1 MFDFCFHL
9 QHTAATENS
18 TATIV
23 LEIFDKDETE
33 SDTEAFAAPPAPELE
48 LTKSTMLPSKEHKFG
63 RTCSYLALG
72 WDG

>member
-1 MFDFCFHL
+1 M

-23 LEIFDKDETE
+23 PENVSNIDMEETE

-48 LTKSTMLPSKEHKFG
+48 LTKSTMLPFKEHKFG
-63 RTCSYLALG
+63 RTC
-72 WDG
+72 